1 MASKSRIAANDS
13 DDVITDALDAR
24 LSKPGEGPIQRDL
37 ESLFCDT
44 GFLEK

>member
-1 MASKSRIAANDS
+1 MASKSRIAANDP
-13 DDVITDALDAR
+13 DDVITDALDAK
-24 LSKPGEGPIQRDL
+24 LSKPEEESIQRDL